1 MRKTLSV
8 CAAKLSRALALA
20 AVVCAS
26 TATASAA
33 ETVDLGALKLD
44 TDYSV
49 EAKKSWTA
57 TFTAPESGE
66 LKIIDVSGTNAYVS
80 AIYTDAAYTEAV
92 YGNFSGYTTNPKYY
106 AYNVVAGTTYYLHAG
121 GEWGLMSNGTF
132 RLEMT
137 NSAKFNI
144 QSVKPAEG
152 NVLSI
157 TNGYPYIDILFDAK
171 VGKISGCTF
180 ECNGTSKKIVAAP
193 INHILQIS
201 YEAAVQA
208 MYDANAPEGSD
219 ITITIT
225 GLTNKGGALYN
236 GDGTLVLNYKLG
248 KAPVRLVTDQLPAIF
263 KSYWPA
269 GDKEGVA
276 TFTFSGDLSTAL
288 PADAVTLTFG
298 SVEVEGNEYY
308 LANVPFTVAGNVLTA
323 DLSGVRRTPAD
334 MVASGINYN
343 NMTIQLNGIKAADG
357 DYVYS
362 AGQGSIGSFAYL
374 WEKGKYLVMEKGQI
388 SADFTPA
395 NGTSLKNANQIEV
408 WMQGADVIRFDG
420 FTLTAEDNGEVTT
433 VNVPMSAVTVAK
445 DSEGTTYTFNIPAEI
460 KGKNG
465 VTVTLTNVV
474 SIDGYDHADDVKA
487 NYDTF
492 VVTSCD
498 PMNGTEMVMLEAGK
512 VITITTNYSA
522 DYPEL
527 WVMYEITDLNATD
540 PDQAVVK
547 ALTWLNRQEDGSYT
561 ATINGAGIELLKGH
575 KYEVRF
581 TAWESEMDKNYGA
594 SPLGAAKVYWY
605 GLCEPFTFSDIKFV
619 GANPAPSENFFL
631 SPEQN
636 SVILTFDG
644 GVTLDSASTFINTG
658 MGTTSAFES
667 IETVNGGYEF
677 DGKTYNNEWKLTVS
691 ASWLKSWDSNV
702 MMSIKAYDE
711 NGKIVEGNTG
721 HEEGSHI
728 LLDYQTENEYRD
740 FVLSPAAGT
749 EAEELSRFTASFE
762 AGIGLS
768 YSGAKAY
775 LQGMDRTVYSLT
787 ASTPEGDQTTTN
799 TEVYLDLAEP
809 ITKPGIYTLIVEP
822 GYFILGT
829 EITFWKSKGVEVN
842 YYVKEKEIT
851 GDDNRALTP
860 DPADK
865 NIKSLSQI
873 TIAYPDYTEVGI
885 GAGKATLTIG
895 AARKTIT
902 LPDAEYGIEYNE
914 AIQPLGQTYTEKG
927 TYTVNFPEGYFL
939 LGSDGENSA
948 AFAAVYTI
956 GDSVGVEFVA
966 ADENGVYNVFNM
978 AGVKVMTTADAA
990 DFTTLPAGIYIING
1004 KKIAI
1009 R

>member
-92 YGNFSGYTTNPKYY
+92 YGNFSGFTTNPKYY

-137 NSAKFNI
+137 NSATFNF
-144 QSVKPAEG
+144 QSVTPAEG
-152 NVLSI
+152 SVLSI

-193 INHILQIS
+193 TNHLLQIS

-225 GLTNKGGALYN
+225 GLTNEGGALYN
-236 GDGTLVLNYKLG
+236 GDGRLVLNYKLG

-288 PADAVTLTFG
+288 PANAVTLTFG
-298 SVEVEGNEYY
+298 SVEVEGDEYY

-362 AGQGSIGSFAYL
+362 PGQGTIGSFAYL
-374 WEKGKYLVMEKGQI
+374 WERGKYLVMEKGQI

-460 KGKNG
+460 KGKSG

-474 SIDGYDHADDVKA
+474 GLDGYDHSDDVKA
-487 NYDTF
+487 SYDTF
-492 VVTSCD
+492 VITSCD
-498 PMNGTEMVMLEAGK
+498 PKNGTEMAMLADGQK
-512 VITITTNYSA
+512 ITITTNYA
-522 DYPEL
+522 ENYPGL
-527 WVMYEITDLNATD
+527 YVMYQITDLNPKN
-540 PDQAVVK
+540 PDQAIVK
-547 ALTWLNRQEDGSYT
+547 SMVWMNRQEDGSYQ
-561 ATINGAGIELLKGH
+561 AEIPSNINLIKGH
-575 KYEVRF
+575 KYEVLF

-594 SPLGAAKVYWY
+594 SPLGTAKVYWY
-605 GLCEPFTFSDIKFV
+605 GLSEPFTFSDIKFV
-619 GANPAPSENFFL
+619 SITPAPADD
-631 SPEQN
+631 
-636 SVILTFDG
+636 VVLTADDNVFTIKFDG
-644 GVTLDSASTFINTG
+644 AVNLDKATTFINTG
-658 MGTTSAFES
+658 SGTQASFES
-667 IETVNGGYEF
+667 IEPVNGGYEYE
-677 DGKTYNNEWKLTVS
+677 GKTYNDEWKLTIS
-691 ASWLKSWDSNV
+691 SSWMKNWDASL
-702 MMSIKAYDE
+702 MISIKAIDE
-711 NGKIVEGNTG
+711 NGKVVEGNTG
-721 HEEGSHI
+721 EEANS
-728 LLDYQTENEYRD
+728 YFSFTYNMATEYRE
-740 FVLSPAAGT
+740 FTLTPEAGT
-749 EAEELSRFTASFE
+749 EVEELSRFIAHSDLE
-762 AGIGLS
+762 IGQS
-768 YSGAKAY
+768 YSGAQAY
-775 LQGMDRTVYSLT
+775 LLGMDKTRYELTVSMG
-787 ASTPEGDQTTTN
+787 EGDETSGN
-799 TEVYLDLAEP
+799 KDMYLDLKEP
-809 ITKPGIYTLIVEP
+809 ITKAGTYTLVIEP
-822 GYFILGT
+822 GFFIIGSQ
-829 EITFWKSKGVEVN
+829 FDSWKSMGVEAN
-842 YYVKEKEIT
+842 YYVKEKQIAGE
-851 GDDNRALTP
+851 DNRILTP

-873 TIAYPDYTEVGI
+873 TIAYPDYTDVGI

-895 AARKTIT
+895 AARETIT